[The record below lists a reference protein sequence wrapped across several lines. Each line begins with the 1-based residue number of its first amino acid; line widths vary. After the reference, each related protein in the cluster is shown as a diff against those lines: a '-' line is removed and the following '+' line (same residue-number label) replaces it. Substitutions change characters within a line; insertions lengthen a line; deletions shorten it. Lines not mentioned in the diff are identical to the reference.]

1 MSELSKKLV
10 TYESMTAY
18 TEALKQYISDYVSEN
33 AGSGGG
39 SVPTELTNQVSTNTG
54 NIEALNNRVTVLE
67 NTPPSFEENIP
78 DGINSYD
85 YVNLGDSPL
94 YEVNPNSSIVIRL
107 KDENGNNPFIC
118 LGYPKIGQVNE
129 YTIIINNNGVDHTA
143 LDSGI
148 LAENIILSMV
158 SSNDRSLVDNSRF
171 YWNTPPLYNF
181 NETDKIYELNIKVI
195 PYKEER
201 DANSNNVLLAY
212 DAFVT
217 WTEYGIY

>member
-33 AGSGGG
+33 AGQGG

-67 NTPPSFEENIP
+67 NSQISFEENIP
-78 DGINSYD
+78 DGINSYA
-85 YVNLGDSPL
+85 YVNLGNSPL
-94 YEVNPNSSIVIRL
+94 YEVSPNSSIVIRL
-107 KDENGNNPFIC
+107 KDETGNNPFIC
-118 LGYPKIGQVNE
+118 LSYPKIGQVNE
-129 YTIIINNNGVDHTA
+129 YTIIINNNGVDHTEP
-143 LDSGI
+143 DSGI

-158 SSNDRSLVDNSRF
+158 SSNDQSLVDNSRF
-171 YWNTPPLYNF
+171 HWNTPPLYNF

-201 DANSNNVLLAY
+201 DVNSNNVLLAY